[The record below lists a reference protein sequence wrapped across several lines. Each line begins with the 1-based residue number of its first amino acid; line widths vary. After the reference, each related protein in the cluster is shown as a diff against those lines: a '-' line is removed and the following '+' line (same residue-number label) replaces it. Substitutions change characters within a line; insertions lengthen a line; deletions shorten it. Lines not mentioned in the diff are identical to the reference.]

1 MCHQRRWGGG
11 GFIAPYEQANKP
23 RVFFFSFFFFPYQT
37 TVWLLLL
44 GVSKFLL
51 RLNWVKF
58 MFFVIECPVEGS
70 CTQGWW
76 LAAEGGWFDLS
87 TECGFEKL
95 DFC

>member
-1 MCHQRRWGGG
+1 
-11 GFIAPYEQANKP
+11 
-23 RVFFFSFFFFPYQT
+23 
-37 TVWLLLL
+37 
-44 GVSKFLL
+44 
-51 RLNWVKF
+51 

-76 LAAEGGWFDLS
+76 FTAEGGWFDLS